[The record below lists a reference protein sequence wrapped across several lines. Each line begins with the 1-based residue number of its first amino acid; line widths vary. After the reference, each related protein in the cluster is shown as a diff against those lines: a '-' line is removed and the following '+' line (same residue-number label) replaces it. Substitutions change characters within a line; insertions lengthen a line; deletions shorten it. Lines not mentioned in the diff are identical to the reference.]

1 MSRQKTLSGGVVP
14 SKEEEKAFSARALLA
29 ERLAFC
35 LSAPVVAHPSWSS
48 IITKEQ
54 KTKAKMHRLA
64 KLKNGEEDGQA
75 TDYEAMLWLS
85 TFSLDSPLDRH
96 AFNIYAYLFRKCYP
110 EQASEIFSEHEGVH
124 LDKHLEE
131 PLLREL
137 KQRIYKS
144 QREALKEKEKQ
155 QAS

>member
-14 SKEEEKAFSARALLA
+14 SKEEEKAFNRLA

-54 KTKAKMHRLA
+54 KTKAQMHRLA
-64 KLKNGEEDGQA
+64 KLKNGEDDGQA

-85 TFSLDSPLDRH
+85 TASLDTPLDRH
-96 AFNIYAYLFRKCYP
+96 AYNIYVYLFRKFYP
-110 EQASEIFSEHEGVH
+110 EQAEEIFDQHEGRT
-124 LDKHLEE
+124 LDKHMEE
-131 PLLREL
+131 PKLREL
-137 KQRIYKS
+137 KQKIYNS
-144 QREALKEKEKQ
+144 QKEALKERKR
-155 QAS
+155 